1 MLNLIAF
8 NHRGNSFVEIICL
21 DLEGVLVPEIWI
33 NFAKKTGIEALQV
46 TTRDVPDYDQLMHQR
61 LSILDE
67 HGMGLGDIQDVI
79 ANMAP
84 FDGALEFVKKLK
96 SHYQLVILSDTFYEF
111 AKPLIRQLDWPTL
124 FCHRLEIQDGQILGY
139 KLRLRDHKR
148 EAVKAF
154 NALNFKVFAAGD
166 SYNDIGMLQE
176 SELGV
181 LFKAPQRVIN
191 DFPDLPFRKNYQEL
205 IEIFEQQKNV

>member
-1 MLNLIAF
+1 
-8 NHRGNSFVEIICL
+8 VEIICL

-84 FDGALEFVKKLK
+84 FDGALEFVERLK
-96 SHYQLVILSDTFYEF
+96 SHYQVVILSDTFYEF
-111 AKPLIRQLDWPTL
+111 AKPLMRQLDWPTL
-124 FCHRLEIQDGQILGY
+124 FCHRLKIQDSQILGY
-139 KLRLRDHKR
+139 KVRLRDHKR
-148 EAVKAF
+148 ASVKAF
-154 NALNFKVFAAGD
+154 NALNFRVFAAGD
-166 SYNDIGMLQE
+166 SYNDIGMLE
-176 SELGV
+176 EAELGV
-181 LFKAPQRVIN
+181 LFKAPQKVSD
-191 DFPDLPFRKNYQEL
+191 DFPDLPLRKNYHEL
-205 IEIFEQQKNV
+205 IEIFEKQKNFRYR

>member
-1 MLNLIAF
+1 
-8 NHRGNSFVEIICL
+8 VEIICL

-111 AKPLIRQLDWPTL
+111 AKPLIRQLDWQTL

-154 NALNFKVFAAGD
+154 NALNFRVFAAGD

-181 LFKAPQRVIN
+181 LFKAPQKIIN

-205 IEIFEQQKNV
+205 IEIFELQRNV